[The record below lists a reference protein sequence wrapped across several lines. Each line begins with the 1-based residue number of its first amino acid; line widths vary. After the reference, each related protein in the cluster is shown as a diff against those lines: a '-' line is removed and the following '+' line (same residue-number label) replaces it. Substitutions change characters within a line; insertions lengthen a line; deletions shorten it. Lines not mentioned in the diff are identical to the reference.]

1 MRKLTFGAFIFLLL
15 TGFISENKEA
25 YPSVKNDSF
34 SRGEVLNYKMNYGFF
49 TIGKG
54 KALIHPEYY
63 KLNNRDCFRV
73 EIIGKTVGMVDWVA
87 DIDDQFNSYVDTA
100 SLIPLQFYRRIR
112 EGKYKKDE
120 WTNFDQVKNKIEVKV
135 IDRKGRVK
143 EPKYYEA
150 PPQVRDMLSG
160 YLLLRTLDFSKKKIG
175 DTINVKGFFE
185 DAFYHMK
192 IIYKGKEIIRSKIGK
207 VRTIVL
213 VPVMPNNKMFDGEN
227 SITAWFSDD
236 KNRIPIRINAEM
248 FVGSAGVELTS
259 YSGLK
264 NPLNLVKN

>member
-1 MRKLTFGAFIFLLL
+1 MRKLIFGAFIFLLL
-15 TGFISENKEA
+15 SSFIRESKET
-25 YPSVKNDSF
+25 YPIVKNDSF
-34 SRGEVLNYKMNYGFF
+34 KRGEVLHYKMTYGFF

-54 KALIHPEYY
+54 KAEIHRDYY
-63 KLNNRDCFRV
+63 RLNNRDCFRV

-100 SLIPLQFYRRIR
+100 SLVPHQFYRKIR
-112 EGKYKKDE
+112 EGKYKRDE
-120 WTNFDQVKNKIEVKV
+120 WTNFDQAKNKIEVKA

-143 EPKYYEA
+143 EPLYFDA

-160 YLLLRTLDFSKKKIG
+160 YLLLRTLDFSKMRVG

-192 IIYKGKEIIRSKIGK
+192 IIYKGKEVIRSKVGK
-207 VRTIVL
+207 INTIVL

-227 SITAWFSDD
+227 SVTAWFSDD
-236 KNRIPIRINAEM
+236 KNKIPVRISAEM
-248 FVGSAGVELTS
+248 FVGSAGVELVS

-264 NPLNLVKN
+264 SKLNLIKN